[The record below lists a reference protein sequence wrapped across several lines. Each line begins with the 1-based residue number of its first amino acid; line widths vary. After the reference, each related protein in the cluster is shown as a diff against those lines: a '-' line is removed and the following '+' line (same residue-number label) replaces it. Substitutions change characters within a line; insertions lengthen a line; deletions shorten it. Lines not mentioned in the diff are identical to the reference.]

1 MPSDRHRPPY
11 EPSRPNE
18 PGDPHERSASEPTPR
33 PHGGPAA
40 PEEPPVLRHTPPGPR
55 EDPAAGHPVTPTSPW
70 AMPPFAA
77 PSPQEPSSDRPEPEK
92 PAPASPGRRARRPVP
107 PDKLVAT
114 GPPRKP
120 SRARKPYSSSDP
132 QEPPSGERV
141 GDAPD
146 TASRAD
152 GEGAPT
158 GTSGAPTAPLGGGRY
173 PAEPPSALRRS
184 MPTRGRRRRRGV
196 LSAAVALAV
205 AVGLG
210 VVVWQWVLTPATGGL
225 RLAAGE
231 SGTGDDVFA
240 VPAGAT
246 GSTQVLNAVAAAGD
260 TIVAVGSDTTSPV
273 PRPLFLVSVDGG
285 ESWRLGDVAGQ
296 GGPDAGPSTVGRV
309 TGGGGRWLA
318 VENGAMSGPTRG
330 MWVSTDGSRWTLVPA
345 DRLAEFRP
353 QDRVTDLARTESG
366 FVAVG
371 STVVVGG
378 LSGPLAWISP
388 DGVSWTRLE
397 SRDLG
402 PVDRVRG
409 IASVAARG
417 DTVVALADH
426 PSGDS
431 AVVLRSTDGGRTW
444 TGAGT
449 VVPDVRPRTGSL
461 AATSDGF
468 VLVPLWQRA
477 DAGDVPVHCS
487 KDGARWSRCGSIG
500 GLPRDSTGV
509 SEIASSSAGLTAI
522 VETGFARYRV
532 HTSEDGRSWRAR
544 AELSVPGAMRAV
556 AVSDA
561 GTLVVGGDRSS
572 SDVDNRLM
580 LMAGP
585 RDGKLEAV
593 DLNGIDGLVRP
604 ARETARI
611 AAGEGRYVAVGTAA
625 GDAGIWTSTDGRRW
639 EAAGSASVL
648 GGPRRQ
654 ELRDV
659 ARGGRG
665 WIAVGNTMRDSVTV
679 VPLIVIS
686 ADGLDWDR
694 AEGGEGLVPADGH
707 HFLAP
712 HAVAAGET
720 GYVLAGEDRDVGT
733 VVPALW
739 FTSDLKRYTRVKK
752 LPAGGTGVRIHDVAA
767 VSGGYVAVGGAGT
780 PQHEEGVVW
789 TSDDGL
795 NWTAHARVSPPQ
807 ARSAGLRHV
816 VAFGER
822 VIAAG
827 TARTDSGRRAFAAV
841 SDDGGASWEYA
852 WLPTDDAAAVHDL
865 AATADG
871 LVAVGWHGRS
881 ADSDSAAWTS
891 EDGFEWRRQELPQDT
906 MGGPG
911 AQWLGAVAIFGG
923 DVVAVGRSTTYRTD
937 HLTLWRTALDR

>member
-1 MPSDRHRPPY
+1 M
-11 EPSRPNE
+11 
-18 PGDPHERSASEPTPR
+18 
-33 PHGGPAA
+33 
-40 PEEPPVLRHTPPGPR
+40 LRHEPPGPR
-55 EDPAAGHPVTPTSPW
+55 EDPPEGRRPPVTPASPW
-70 AMPPFAA
+70 AMPPFTA
-77 PSPQEPSSDRPEPEK
+77 PSPQEPSSDGTGTEPDRTGTQG
-92 PAPASPGRRARRPVP
+92 PAPASSEGRPRRPVP

-120 SRARKPYSSSDP
+120 SRARRPYSSPAPKDP
-132 QEPPSGERV
+132 PPAGRIGDEPG
-141 GDAPD
+141 
-146 TASRAD
+146 
-152 GEGAPT
+152 
-158 GTSGAPTAPLGGGRY
+158 GTSRDDGAGIPAAGPGAPTAPLGGGRY
-173 PAEPPSALRRS
+173 PTEPPSALRRS
-184 MPTRGRRRRRGV
+184 TPVRGRRRRRGV
-196 LSAAVALAV
+196 VSAVAVLAV

-210 VVVWQWVLTPATGGL
+210 VGVWQWILIPATGGL

-273 PRPLFLVSVDGG
+273 PRPLFLVSADGG
-285 ESWRLGDVAGQ
+285 ESWRLGDVTGQ

-309 TGGGGRWLA
+309 TGGAGRWLA
-318 VENGAMSGPTRG
+318 VENGAMGGPTRG

-345 DRLAEFRP
+345 DRLAGFRP

-371 STVVVGG
+371 STVVGG
-378 LSGPLAWISP
+378 VSGPMAWISP
-388 DGVSWTRLE
+388 DGMNWTRLE

-402 PVDRVRG
+402 PVDSVRG
-409 IASVAARG
+409 IVSVAARG

-426 PSGDS
+426 PDGDS

-444 TGAGT
+444 TGADT
-449 VVPDVRPRTGSL
+449 VVADVRPRTGSL
-461 AATSDGF
+461 VAVSDGF
-468 VLVPLWQRA
+468 VLVPLWQRT

-509 SEIASSSAGLTAI
+509 SEVASSSAGLTAL
-522 VETGFARYRV
+522 VETGFTRYRV

-544 AELSVPGAMRAV
+544 TDLSVPGAMRAA

-561 GTLVVGGDRSS
+561 GTLVIGGDRSH

-585 RDGKLEAV
+585 RDGRLEPV
-593 DLNGIDGLVRP
+593 DLDGIDGLVRP

-611 AAGEGRYVAVGTAA
+611 AAGDGRYVAVGTAA
-625 GDAGIWTSTDGRRW
+625 GDAGIWTSADGKRW
-639 EAAGSASVL
+639 EAAGSASAL

-665 WIAVGNTMRDSVTV
+665 WIAVGSTMRDSVTV
-679 VPLIVIS
+679 VPLIVTS

-694 AEGGEGLVPADGH
+694 AEGGEAFAPADQH

-712 HAVAAGET
+712 HAVAAGEA
-720 GYVLAGEDRDVGT
+720 GYVLAGEDRDAGT
-733 VVPALW
+733 AVPVLW

-752 LPAGGTGVRIHDVAA
+752 LPEGGAGVRIHDVAA
-767 VSGGYVAVGGAGT
+767 VQGGYVAVGGVGT

-795 NWTAHARVSPPQ
+795 NWTASARVSPPE
-807 ARSAGLRHV
+807 ARSAGLRHA
-816 VAFGER
+816 VAFGPR

-827 TARTDSGRRAFAAV
+827 AARTDSGWRAFAAV
-841 SDDGGASWEYA
+841 SEDGGVSWEYV
-852 WLPTDDAAAVHDL
+852 WLPTEDAAAVHDL
-865 AATADG
+865 AATAEG

-881 ADSDSAAWTS
+881 ADSDSAVWTS
-891 EDGFEWRRQELPQDT
+891 EDGFEWQRQEPTQAT
-906 MGGPG
+906 MSGPG
-911 AQWLGAVAIFGG
+911 AQWLGAVAISGG

-937 HLTLWRTALDR
+937 HLTLWRTTLHR